1 MVYSYTDWNDVDEDL
16 TAISV
21 HGGGWS
27 ESVRVGAVRRTMND
41 TSTAIGGAVAFAQKI
56 NRTYSPFGD
65 AYYANVEAD
74 LRGYHR
80 QGIESQP

>member
-1 MVYSYTDWNDVDEDL
+1 MVYSCTDWNDVDEDL

-41 TSTAIGGAVAFAQKI
+41 TSTAIGSAVAFAQKI

-65 AYYANVEAD
+65 AYSSISVSG
-74 LRGYHR
+74 LREDRCHTLR
-80 QGIESQP
+80 